1 MAERSAT
8 NYGEVATYLGCLEL
22 AEDRAMNDDQKA
34 TLTLFSRRVA
44 VGAATEREI
53 EFMKWYALQDVD
65 VANEDVAKMVCEQAG
80 CWVG

>member
-1 MAERSAT
+1 MTERSAT
-8 NYGEVATYLGCLEL
+8 NCGGVASYLGCLEL
-22 AEDRAMNDDQKA
+22 AEECAMNDDQKA

-53 EFMKWYALQDVD
+53 EFMEWYARQDVD
-65 VANEDVAKMVCEQAG
+65 VADKDVAKMVCEQAG